1 MRAALL
7 VALLACRG
15 EPEPAPPRF
24 MLVKGTLTWD
34 DVHEVERELPPA
46 APMLQKTAQLVSEDD
61 QNWMTRVI
69 GTTPDYF
76 IIRKLALAEGRM
88 FTPTDGGKL
97 VVIGDKLVETLHA
110 KVGQTL
116 RIDTKGFTVIGVLAH
131 QGVGEVGEDRDD
143 AVYVLDEQYK
153 RLGDPRDVK
162 LLVGDPSRIEQLREL
177 LHTRHLG
184 KDDFTIS
191 SPP

>member
-1 MRAALL
+1 
-7 VALLACRG
+7 
-15 EPEPAPPRF
+15 